1 LNELSDHPRIRG
13 PGGLTADLT
22 PGQGRPALRRLLDEF
37 CDISTAHL
45 LVEGEVCMP
54 VVHGRTLTATEQ
66 LLFEVVETEVF
77 EEAVRRADSLATVP
91 PAN

>member
-1 LNELSDHPRIRG
+1 
-13 PGGLTADLT
+13 
-22 PGQGRPALRRLLDEF
+22 
-37 CDISTAHL
+37 
-45 LVEGEVCMP
+45 MP

-77 EEAVRRADSLATVP
+77 GEAVRRADALATVP